1 MTKHTLRLLA
11 VSATY
16 FALSPAYAADVASG
30 TTTTVST
37 MTTDTDT
44 VYKSTGAVPASRI
57 ATRFESLA
65 GSPQNSASLVAG
77 LRSGTAVTLSSP
89 GSATVM
95 SFTPTTKPM
104 GYGNVT
110 QALTLAQRQLAAQG
124 ITQPTP
130 VQLSTALN
138 GGTLT
143 TTSSSGVTRTVEM
156 AGVLQ
161 LRSQGMGWGQIA
173 HQLSVSPGYRPAT
186 ATTTASSTQGTV
198 DLRGSTHS
206 HGAIVSGDGA
216 IIHGRAPGISTAVET
231 RSHDQA
237 RASTQV
243 VRASSPSPISGSTSS
258 IGGNSSFGTGM
269 QGNGSIQTHGRGRF

>member
-1 MTKHTLRLLA
+1 MNKHTLRLLA

-16 FALSPAYAADVASG
+16 FALSPTFAADVAAG

-37 MTTDTDT
+37 TTTDTDT
-44 VYKSTGAVPASRI
+44 VDKSTGAVPATRI

-65 GSPQNSASLVAG
+65 GSRQNSASLVAG

-143 TTSSSGVTRTVEM
+143 TTSSSGATRTVEM

-173 HQLSVSPGYRPAT
+173 HQLSVSPGYRAAT
-186 ATTTASSTQGTV
+186 ATTTAGSTQGTV

-206 HGAIVSGDGA
+206 NGAIVSGDGA
-216 IIHGRAPGISTAVET
+216 IMHGRAPGVSTTTET
-231 RSHDQA
+231 RGQQQAHGQEQIHA
-237 RASTQV
+237 RAEI
-243 VRASSPSPISGSTSS
+243 VRTSSPSSIAGSSSSGMANQGIGSS
-258 IGGNSSFGTGM
+258 QAHG
-269 QGNGSIQTHGRGRF
+269 HGRF